1 MAEAVN
7 PFELVFSVR
16 NVKDKIQPKNGISL
30 LKIGKT
36 HKVRMRA
43 NEDTDTVRIKGKS
56 AASIRQAQLE
66 LLQLLYP
73 PEPEYLPVSLVE
85 TSEDDSEIHGT

>member
-1 MAEAVN
+1 
-7 PFELVFSVR
+7 
-16 NVKDKIQPKNGISL
+16 
-30 LKIGKT
+30 
-36 HKVRMRA
+36 MRA